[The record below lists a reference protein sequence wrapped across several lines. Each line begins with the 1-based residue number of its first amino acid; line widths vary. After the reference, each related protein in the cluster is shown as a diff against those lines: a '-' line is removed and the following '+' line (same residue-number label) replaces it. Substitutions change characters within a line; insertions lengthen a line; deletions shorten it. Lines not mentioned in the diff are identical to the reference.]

1 MSLTTYVHFLF
12 SSAFFPLTIFIFAL
26 EYFHRLFGFFFL
38 LVLRLVVW
46 RGVVG
51 FQWCLVLEYFGY
63 KGLEAKLSS
72 APVGNTQLGTPLNSQ
87 ELFD

>member
-1 MSLTTYVHFLF
+1 MCTF
-12 SSAFFPLTIFIFAL
+12 FFPLPFFL
-26 EYFHRLFGFFFL
+26 SHYFYICFRVFSSTFWIFFL

-72 APVGNTQLGTPLNSQ
+72 APVGNTQLGTPLDSQ